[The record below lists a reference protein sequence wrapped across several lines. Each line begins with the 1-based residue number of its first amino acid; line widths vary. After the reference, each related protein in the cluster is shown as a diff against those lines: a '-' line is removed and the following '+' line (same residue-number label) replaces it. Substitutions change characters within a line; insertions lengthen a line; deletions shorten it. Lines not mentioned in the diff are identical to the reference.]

1 MPKGSTKPAKSA
13 KTRSTV
19 RKPGSRK
26 ARGEATQVAKAEKL
40 KPARSSDAA
49 EATASLSEISKLLM
63 LTPQRV
69 RQLVNDGWIVQASR
83 NVYSVAAAVQGY
95 IKFLKDEERRTSKS
109 AATSRLHDV
118 RTREVELRMARE
130 ENRLVDIE
138 DVTIAVGEIVG
149 GFRSELAGLQA
160 ACTRDLALRR
170 VIEKHLHGAIDRCRK
185 RLEKAQ
191 RDNWSGGEGS
201 MEGEEATAG

>member
-1 MPKGSTKPAKSA
+1 MPKVSKKPVKSA
-13 KTRSTV
+13 KTRSAAKTS
-19 RKPGSRK
+19 GSRK
-26 ARGEATQVAKAEKL
+26 VRGEATQIAKVEKS
-40 KPARSSDAA
+40 KPARPRDAA

-69 RQLVNDGWIVQASR
+69 RQLVIDGWISQSGR

-138 DVTIAVGEIVG
+138 DVTVAVGEIVG
-149 GFRSELAGLQA
+149 GFRSELAGLPA
-160 ACTRDLALRR
+160 ACTRDLAQRR

-185 RLEKAQ
+185 RLEEAQ
-191 RDNWSGGEGS
+191 RNHWSGGEGS